1 MNDLT
6 VRKRL
11 LIAQADLYRHGIQLE
26 CQRVA
31 VALTPTQD
39 FAQRNQWWLAG
50 ASLAGN
56 LLLPPKWRGLL
67 GLLPIVSKLM
77 GFLRL

>member
-1 MNDLT
+1 MNDLM

-11 LIAQADLYRHGIQLE
+11 LIAQADLHRHCIGLE
-26 CQRVA
+26 CERVA
-31 VALTPTQD
+31 GALAPTQD
-39 FAQRNQWWLAG
+39 LAQRHHWWLAG

-67 GLLPIVSKLM
+67 GLLPIVSKVL

>member
-11 LIAQADLYRHGIQLE
+11 LIAQADLYRHGIELE
-26 CQRVA
+26 CQRLTA
-31 VALTPTQD
+31 ALAPTQD

-50 ASLAGN
+50 VSLAGN
-56 LLLPPKWRGLL
+56 LLLPAKWRGLL
-67 GLLPIVSKLM
+67 GLLPIVSKLT
-77 GFLRL
+77 GLLRL

>member
-1 MNDLT
+1 MNDLI

-11 LIAQADLYRHGIQLE
+11 LIAQADLHRQCIELE

-31 VALTPTQD
+31 GALAPTQD

-50 ASLAGN
+50 ASLVGN
-56 LLLPPKWRGLL
+56 LLLPPKWRGVL
-67 GLLPIVSKLM
+67 GLLPIASKLM